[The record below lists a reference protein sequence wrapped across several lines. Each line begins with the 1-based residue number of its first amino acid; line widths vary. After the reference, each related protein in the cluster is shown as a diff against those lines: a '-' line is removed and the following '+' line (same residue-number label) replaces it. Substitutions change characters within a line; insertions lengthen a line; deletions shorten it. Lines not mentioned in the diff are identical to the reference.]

1 MSEQEK
7 LKEGDVQTRIRRGTF
22 TPHGLGHGVSVQD
35 VDVVAHDKNLEVAFV
50 AAEINAS
57 FRQLARSAH
66 PDAGGTVDRMAELNA
81 ARDAGI
87 KARG

>member
-35 VDVVAHDKNLEVAFV
+35 VEVVAHDKNLEVAFV
-50 AAEINAS
+50 QDPFEFEPTKSVTLINLTPGPQALGFS
-57 FRQLARSAH
+57 
-66 PDAGGTVDRMAELNA
+66 DEGDG
-81 ARDAGI
+81 
-87 KARG
+87 K